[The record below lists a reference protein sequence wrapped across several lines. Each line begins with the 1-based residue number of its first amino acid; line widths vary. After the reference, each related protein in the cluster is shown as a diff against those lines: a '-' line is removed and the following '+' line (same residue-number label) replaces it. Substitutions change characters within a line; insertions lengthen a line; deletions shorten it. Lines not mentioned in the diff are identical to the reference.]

1 MMHFDN
7 PGQIPDRTNACGN
20 GKTYC
25 CCPCSPCCCRGPE
38 GPMGPPG
45 PAGAPGIGGAT
56 GPTGATGEQGP
67 IGPTGPT
74 GAQGNTGLQGPTGAQ
89 GIPGPTG
96 AMGSAGPTG
105 PTGATGERGPIGPTG
120 LTGAQGV
127 TGAAGAIGATGPTG
141 ITGAAG
147 PTGATGAAG
156 PTGATGITGPTGPT
170 GPEPNDIFASFKNFS
185 QSPEDGTL
193 LPLYPVVVDPT
204 GQIITQDNQRILLAP
219 GYYLISYQVSGFFR
233 EKGYLQITPY
243 YNNAAHLDE
252 GIYFMTG
259 EGTGSADGSAYL
271 IIETAVGTTFSL
283 TFNSSV
289 SVTEVQTTMTIL
301 KLRRPL

>member
-25 CCPCSPCCCRGPE
+25 CCPCSHCCCRGPE

-45 PAGAPGIGGAT
+45 PAGAPGIGGAA

-67 IGPTGPT
+67 I
-74 GAQGNTGLQGPTGAQ
+74 
-89 GIPGPTG
+89 
-96 AMGSAGPTG
+96 GPTG

-127 TGAAGAIGATGPTG
+127 
-141 ITGAAG
+141 TGAAG

-204 GQIITQDNQRILLAP
+204 RQIITQDNQRILLAP

-271 IIETAVGTTFSL
+271 IIETAAGTTFSL

-289 SVTEVQTTMTIL
+289 SVTEVQTTMTVL